1 MLLVQAASGAWV
13 STNYAVLA
21 CTEFPQCQGGWW
33 PAMNFAQGFE
43 LWRPLGLGSQGD
55 PISFQ
60 ALTAIHFVHRML
72 AGLTLLVLGT
82 VVTRLWHH
90 AALQRETRLLA
101 ALLALQVV
109 TGVSNVVL
117 GWPLLAAV
125 LHTGGAGAVLALL
138 VWMLAMTQQNPVAAI
153 APDYSRRLT
162 P

>member
-1 MLLVQAASGAWV
+1 MD
-13 STNYAVLA
+13 
-21 CTEFPQCQGGWW
+21 
-33 PAMNFAQGFE
+33 FAQGFE

-82 VVTRLWHH
+82 VVARLWRH

-101 ALLALQVV
+101 ALLALQVI

-125 LHTGGAGAVLALL
+125 LHTGGAGAMLALL
-138 VWMLAMTQQNPVAAI
+138 VWTLAMTQQNTVAAF